1 MISKRWLPPTRNLF
15 AQMMRS
21 LARTQAAAVTAE
33 LPGGGGEEEPDEP
46 ARSDE
51 SARSADAQPADDRPE
66 DARPDDEEHPDLKAL
81 IAVAEMAGLKESL
94 LRKAWLAG
102 IEEGRELSAVG
113 SAGLDVPSV
122 APVAR
127 AAGVAGVCAYPGCD
141 VPAKVRGY
149 CVRHYRR
156 LRYAEARRS
165 QGLYYRPRTESGER
179 RGNGS
184 QSRKPSIPGYTL
196 EILREIGA
204 PLTIDRVCE
213 LVRERATDL
222 ELPESR
228 VLRARVRHFL
238 YTSPKTERAG
248 RGTFQ
253 IKGGAKRVLRRP
265 GGGPRQGEETGE
277 HQG

>member
-21 LARTQAAAVTAE
+21 LTRTHAAAIAAQMA
-33 LPGGGGEEEPDEP
+33 DED
-46 ARSDE
+46 SDE
-51 SARSADAQPADDRPE
+51 QVVQGEND
-66 DARPDDEEHPDLKAL
+66 HPDLAAL
-81 IAVAEMAGLKESL
+81 IVVAEMAGLKEGQV
-94 LRKAWLAG
+94 RRAWGAG
-102 IEEGRELSAVG
+102 LEEGRGISAI
-113 SAGLDVPSV
+113 S
-122 APVAR
+122 
-127 AAGVAGVCAYPGCD
+127 AAGAAFAPEMVFEGVSGTPGICAHPDCD
-141 VPAKVRGY
+141 EPAKVRGY

-156 LRYAEARRS
+156 VRYAEARRS
-165 QGLYYRPRTESGER
+165 RGLAYRPRPEDPEKR
-179 RGNGS
+179 RGNNND
-184 QSRKPSIPGYTL
+184 RKPSIPMYAL

-213 LVRERATDL
+213 LVRERANDI
-222 ELPESR
+222 ELPDAR

-265 GGGPRQGEETGE
+265 GAAGRSGEETGDR
-277 HQG
+277 QG